1 MNTENRRPEPACAAP
16 AAICG
21 NGFIPQRSA
30 AFCRNFASLIRPTVV
45 AIALLVASAAYA
57 QTPLLLAEQKAMQAA
72 AEAVAPAVLQLRTVG
87 GIDRVGSINLTDGP
101 VTGLVIS
108 TEGFVLTSQFQFVP
122 PPASVVATTPDGRQ
136 VPLKIVATD
145 FNRKLVLLKALKPLS
160 IEPPTLLATDDVR
173 VGQWAI
179 GVGRTF
185 SAEHVNMSV
194 GVVSARHRIGRRAVQ
209 TDAAISPANY
219 GGPLVDILGQVIG
232 LIAPLSPGEGALA
245 GVDWYD
251 SGIGFAVPLGDIPA
265 AIERMEKGE
274 DLYPG
279 KLGIALKQGDP
290 KAEPPVVD
298 KLADNHEG
306 ELKPGDKVVSLAGA
320 SIATSDELRRYLS
333 PLYAGDNVTLGV
345 ERDGKPVEVEVV
357 LVKEVELAAVSE
369 EPANPPEKPTGEQ

>member
-1 MNTENRRPEPACAAP
+1 MIFNPSPSLSPWGRGAIGCSHRRQTVDRLPFVTAVTVHAL
-16 AAICG
+16 
-21 NGFIPQRSA
+21 
-30 AFCRNFASLIRPTVV
+30 ASV
-45 AIALLVASAAYA
+45 ATLLVGTLVHA
-57 QTPLLLAEQKAMQAA
+57 QTPLLIAEQEAMQAA
-72 AEAVAPAVLQLRTVG
+72 AEQVAPAVLQLRTVG
-87 GIDRVGSINLTDGP
+87 GIDRVGSVNLTDGP

-108 TEGFVLTSQFQFVP
+108 GEGHVLTSQFQFIP
-122 PPASVVATTPDGRQ
+122 PPASVVATLPDGGQ
-136 VPLKIVATD
+136 VPLKVVATD

-160 IEPPTLLATDDVR
+160 IEPPTLLATADVR

-179 GVGRTF
+179 GVGRAF
-185 SAEHVNMSV
+185 RADRVNMSV
-194 GVVSARHRIGRRAVQ
+194 GIVSARHRLGRRAVQ

-219 GGPLVDILGQVIG
+219 GGPLVDIRGQVIG
-232 LIAPLSPGEGALA
+232 LIAPLSPSEGALA

-251 SGIGFAVPLGDIPA
+251 SGIGFAVPLGDIER
-265 AIERMEKGE
+265 AIERLKQGE
-274 DLYPG
+274 DLHPG

-290 KAEPPVVD
+290 KTEPPVVD

-357 LVKEVELAAVSE
+357 LVKEVELAAASE
-369 EPANPPEKPTGEQ
+369 EPEQSPEKPTDG